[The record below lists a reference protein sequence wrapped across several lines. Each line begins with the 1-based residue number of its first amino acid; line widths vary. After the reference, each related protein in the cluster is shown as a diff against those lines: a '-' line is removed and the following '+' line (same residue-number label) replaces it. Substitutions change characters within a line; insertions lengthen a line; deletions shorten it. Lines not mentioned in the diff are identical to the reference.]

1 MDNNIDVLSDDT
13 LDWMEVMNS
22 RSEPIRYE
30 NVEHET
36 VEHETVEH
44 ENVEHEIEKTFV
56 VKLSDYL

>member
-1 MDNNIDVLSDDT
+1 MDANDEILSDDM

-30 NVEHET
+30 T
-36 VEHETVEH
+36 VEHENVEH
-44 ENVEHEIEKTFV
+44 ENVEHEIERTFV